1 MFKSAQVLAST
12 TLLCCVLALSG
23 CGASQAGQEAEGT
36 SAQPSASASVKPG
49 TIRVASDGATPSVS
63 PGSITVVNSPDAE
76 HHESSSEHSES
87 SSHTETHES
96 KQSSTSADSHHEG
109 SEQNKSDDSD
119 SQQDSQKSSNSSSQ
133 SDSHSSNG
141 SSHSSESSRSSSSSN
156 SSNSSDRSSN
166 SSNTSNS
173 SSSSEK
179 SSNSSNNNAE
189 GPTQCDLDDL
199 NVSVAIGDGSPGAR
213 NYTLYFQNS
222 SNSPCTLR
230 GYPRVVHAGPS
241 GPWVG
246 REASTSDE
254 YMNPAGVTLNPG
266 DSTTAVL
273 RSVYPARFGDD
284 CGSRPVQGFL
294 VGLPSGSGGVI
305 VPLDTTACSSSVPQ
319 LSVGQFGAR

>member
-49 TIRVASDGATPSVS
+49 TIRVASDGATPSVT
-63 PGSITVVNSPDAE
+63 PGSITVVNSPEAE
-76 HHESSSEHSES
+76 NHGSSSEHSES

-96 KQSSTSADSHHEG
+96 KQNSDSHSSGSSHEG
-109 SEQNKSDDSD
+109 SEQNKSDDSAD
-119 SQQDSQKSSNSSSQ
+119 SQQDSQKSSHSSSQ
-133 SDSHSSNG
+133 SGSNSSADSSKSSG
-141 SSHSSESSRSSSSSN
+141 SSSSSDSSN
-156 SSNSSDRSSN
+156 SSNSSG
-166 SSNTSNS
+166 
-173 SSSSEK
+173 SSEK
-179 SSNSSNNNAE
+179 SSNSSSNTVAE
-189 GPTQCDLDDL
+189 GPTQCNLDDL
-199 NVSVAIGDGSPGAR
+199 NISVAVGEGSPGAR

-222 SNSPCTLR
+222 SDSSCTLR

-241 GPWVG
+241 GTWVG

-254 YMNPAGVTLNPG
+254 YMNSAGVTLNPG

-273 RSVYPARFGDD
+273 RSVYPARFGDA

>member
-12 TLLCCVLALSG
+12 TLLCGVLALSG

-49 TIRVASDGATPSVS
+49 TIRVASDGATPSVT
-63 PGSITVVNSPDAE
+63 PGSITVVNSPEAE
-76 HHESSSEHSES
+76 NHGSSSEHSES
-87 SSHTETHES
+87 SSHTQTRES
-96 KQSSTSADSHHEG
+96 KQNSDSHSSESSHEG
-109 SEQNKSDDSD
+109 SEKNKSDDSD

-133 SDSHSSNG
+133 SGSNSSADSSN
-141 SSHSSESSRSSSSSN
+141 SSGSSSSSN
-156 SSNSSDRSSN
+156 SSNSSN
-166 SSNTSNS
+166 SSG
-173 SSSSEK
+173 SSEK
-179 SSNSSNNNAE
+179 SSNSSSNTVAE

-199 NVSVAIGDGSPGAR
+199 NISVAVGEGSPGAR

-222 SNSPCTLR
+222 SNSSCTLR

-241 GPWVG
+241 GTWVG
-246 REASTSDE
+246 REASASAE
-254 YMNPAGVTLNPG
+254 YMNSAGVTLNPG

-273 RSVYPARFGDD
+273 RSVYPARFGDA

>member
-23 CGASQAGQEAEGT
+23 CGASPAGQEAEGT

-76 HHESSSEHSES
+76 HHDSSSEHSES
-87 SSHTETHES
+87 SSHTGTHES
-96 KQSSTSADSHHEG
+96 KQNSDSHSSDSSREG
-109 SEQNKSDDSD
+109 SDQNKSEDSAD

-133 SDSHSSNG
+133 SGSNSSGNSSNSSG
-141 SSHSSESSRSSSSSN
+141 SSNSSSSSN
-156 SSNSSDRSSN
+156 S
-166 SSNTSNS
+166 SNS

-241 GPWVG
+241 GTWVG

>member
-119 SQQDSQKSSNSSSQ
+119 SQQDSQKGSDSSSQSGSRSSGNSSNSSG
-133 SDSHSSNG
+133 SSN
-141 SSHSSESSRSSSSSN
+141 SSSSSN
-156 SSNSSDRSSN
+156 S
-166 SSNTSNS
+166 SNS

-222 SNSPCTLR
+222 SDSSCTLR

-241 GPWVG
+241 GTWVG

-254 YMNPAGVTLNPG
+254 YMNSAGVTLNPG

-273 RSVYPARFGDD
+273 RSVYPARFGDA

>member
-96 KQSSTSADSHHEG
+96 KQNSDSHSSESSHEG

-119 SQQDSQKSSNSSSQ
+119 SQQDSQKGSDSSSQSGSRSSGNSSNSSG
-133 SDSHSSNG
+133 SSN
-141 SSHSSESSRSSSSSN
+141 SSSSSN
-156 SSNSSDRSSN
+156 S
-166 SSNTSNS
+166 SNS

-179 SSNSSNNNAE
+179 SSNSSNNNAAE

-241 GPWVG
+241 GTWVG

>member
-12 TLLCCVLALSG
+12 TLLCGVLALSG

-76 HHESSSEHSES
+76 HRDSSSEHSES

-119 SQQDSQKSSNSSSQ
+119 SQQDSQKGSDSSSQSGSRSSGNSSNSSG
-133 SDSHSSNG
+133 SSN
-141 SSHSSESSRSSSSSN
+141 SSSSSN
-156 SSNSSDRSSN
+156 S
-166 SSNTSNS
+166 SNS

-199 NVSVAIGDGSPGAR
+199 NISVAVGEGSPGAR

-222 SNSPCTLR
+222 SNSSCTLR
-230 GYPRVVHAGPS
+230 GYPRVVHAGSS
-241 GPWVG
+241 GTWVG

-254 YMNPAGVTLNPG
+254 YMNSAGVTLNPG

>member
-12 TLLCCVLALSG
+12 TLLCGVLALSG

-49 TIRVASDGATPSVS
+49 TIRVASDGATSSVT

-76 HHESSSEHSES
+76 NHGSSSEHSES

-96 KQSSTSADSHHEG
+96 KQNSDSHSSGSSHEG
-109 SEQNKSDDSD
+109 SEQNKSDDSAD

-166 SSNTSNS
+166 SSNNT
-173 SSSSEK
+173 
-179 SSNSSNNNAE
+179 AE
-189 GPTQCDLDDL
+189 GPGQCDLDDL
-199 NVSVAIGDGSPGAR
+199 NISVSIGEGSPGAR

-241 GPWVG
+241 GTWVG
-246 REASTSDE
+246 REASASAE

-273 RSVYPARFGDD
+273 RSVYPARFGDA

>member
-12 TLLCCVLALSG
+12 PLLCCVLALSG

-49 TIRVASDGATPSVS
+49 TIRVASDGATPSVT
-63 PGSITVVNSPDAE
+63 PGSITVVNSPEAE
-76 HHESSSEHSES
+76 NHGSSSEHSES
-87 SSHTETHES
+87 SSHTQTRES
-96 KQSSTSADSHHEG
+96 KQNSDSHSSESSHEG
-109 SEQNKSDDSD
+109 SEQSKSDDSAD

-133 SDSHSSNG
+133 SGSNSSG
-141 SSHSSESSRSSSSSN
+141 SSSGSSSSSN
-156 SSNSSDRSSN
+156 SSNSSNSSERSSN
-166 SSNTSNS
+166 SSSNTV
-173 SSSSEK
+173 
-179 SSNSSNNNAE
+179 AE
-189 GPTQCDLDDL
+189 GPTQCNLDDL
-199 NVSVAIGDGSPGAR
+199 NISVAVGEGSPGAR

-222 SNSPCTLR
+222 SDSSCILR
-230 GYPRVVHAGPS
+230 GYPRVVHAGSS
-241 GPWVG
+241 GTWVG
-246 REASTSDE
+246 REASASAE
-254 YMNPAGVTLNPG
+254 YMNSAGVTLNPG

>member
-49 TIRVASDGATPSVS
+49 TIRVASDGATPSVT

-96 KQSSTSADSHHEG
+96 KQNSDSRSSESSHEG
-109 SEQNKSDDSD
+109 SDQNKSDDSG
-119 SQQDSQKSSNSSSQ
+119 SQQDSQKNSDSSSQSGSNSSDRSSNSS
-133 SDSHSSNG
+133 G
-141 SSHSSESSRSSSSSN
+141 SSSSSN
-156 SSNSSDRSSN
+156 SSNSS
-166 SSNTSNS
+166 
-173 SSSSEK
+173 EK
-179 SSNSSNNNAE
+179 SSNSSGNTVAE

-199 NVSVAIGDGSPGAR
+199 NISVAVGEGSPGAR

-222 SNSPCTLR
+222 SDSSCTLR

-241 GPWVG
+241 GTWVG

>member
-49 TIRVASDGATPSVS
+49 TIRVASDGATPSVT

-76 HHESSSEHSES
+76 HHGSSSEHSES

-96 KQSSTSADSHHEG
+96 KQSSDSHSSESSHEG
-109 SEQNKSDDSD
+109 SEQNNSDDSAD
-119 SQQDSQKSSNSSSQ
+119 SQQDSQKGSDSSSQSGSRSSGNSSNSS
-133 SDSHSSNG
+133 G
-141 SSHSSESSRSSSSSN
+141 SSN
-156 SSNSSDRSSN
+156 SSNSS
-166 SSNTSNS
+166 NS
-173 SSSSEK
+173 SSSSER

-189 GPTQCDLDDL
+189 GPGQCDLDDL
-199 NVSVAIGDGSPGAR
+199 NVSVAIGEGSPGAR

-241 GPWVG
+241 GTWVG

-254 YMNPAGVTLNPG
+254 YMNSAGVTLNPG

>member
-12 TLLCCVLALSG
+12 TLLCGVLALSG

-49 TIRVASDGATPSVS
+49 TIRVASDGATSSVT
-63 PGSITVVNSPDAE
+63 PGSITVVNSPEAE
-76 HHESSSEHSES
+76 NHGSSSDHSES

-96 KQSSTSADSHHEG
+96 KQNSDSHSSGSSHEG
-109 SEQNKSDDSD
+109 SEQNKSDDSAD

-133 SDSHSSNG
+133 SGSHSSNG

-156 SSNSSDRSSN
+156 SSDRSSN
-166 SSNTSNS
+166 SSG
-173 SSSSEK
+173 SSEK
-179 SSNSSNNNAE
+179 SSNSSSNTVAE

-199 NVSVAIGDGSPGAR
+199 NISVAVGEGSPGAR

-222 SNSPCTLR
+222 SNSSCTLR
-230 GYPRVVHAGPS
+230 GYPRVVHAGSS
-241 GPWVG
+241 GTWVG
-246 REASTSDE
+246 REASASAE
-254 YMNPAGVTLNPG
+254 YMNSAGVTLNPG

-273 RSVYPARFGDD
+273 RSVYPARFGDA

>member
-36 SAQPSASASVKPG
+36 SANPSASASVKPG

-76 HHESSSEHSES
+76 HHESSS
-87 SSHTETHES
+87 HTETHES

-119 SQQDSQKSSNSSSQ
+119 SQQDSQKGSDSSSQSGSRSSGNSSNSSG
-133 SDSHSSNG
+133 SSN
-141 SSHSSESSRSSSSSN
+141 SSSSSN
-156 SSNSSDRSSN
+156 S
-166 SSNTSNS
+166 SNS

-241 GPWVG
+241 GTWVG

>member
-12 TLLCCVLALSG
+12 TLLCGVLALSG

-49 TIRVASDGATPSVS
+49 TIRVASDGATPSVT
-63 PGSITVVNSPDAE
+63 PGSITVVNSPEAE
-76 HHESSSEHSES
+76 NRGSSSDHSES

-96 KQSSTSADSHHEG
+96 KQNSDSHSSGSSHEG
-109 SEQNKSDDSD
+109 SEQNKSDDSAD

-133 SDSHSSNG
+133 SGSNSSGDSSN
-141 SSHSSESSRSSSSSN
+141 SSGSSSSSN
-156 SSNSSDRSSN
+156 SSNSSN
-166 SSNTSNS
+166 SSG
-173 SSSSEK
+173 SSEK
-179 SSNSSNNNAE
+179 SSNSSSNTVAE
-189 GPTQCDLDDL
+189 GPTQCNLDDL
-199 NVSVAIGDGSPGAR
+199 NISVAVGEGSPGAR

-222 SNSPCTLR
+222 SNSSCILR

-241 GPWVG
+241 GTWVG
-246 REASTSDE
+246 REASASAE
-254 YMNPAGVTLNPG
+254 YMNSAGVTLNPG

>member
-76 HHESSSEHSES
+76 HHESSS
-87 SSHTETHES
+87 HTETHES

-119 SQQDSQKSSNSSSQ
+119 SQQDSQKGSDSSSQSGSRSSGNSSNSSG
-133 SDSHSSNG
+133 SSN
-141 SSHSSESSRSSSSSN
+141 SSSSSN
-156 SSNSSDRSSN
+156 S
-166 SSNTSNS
+166 SNS

-241 GPWVG
+241 GTWVG

>member
-12 TLLCCVLALSG
+12 TLLCGVLALSG

-49 TIRVASDGATPSVS
+49 TIRVASDGATPSVT
-63 PGSITVVNSPDAE
+63 PGSITVVNSPEAE
-76 HHESSSEHSES
+76 NHGSSSEHSES

-96 KQSSTSADSHHEG
+96 KQNSDSHSSGSSHEG
-109 SEQNKSDDSD
+109 SEQNKSDDSAD
-119 SQQDSQKSSNSSSQ
+119 SQQDSQKSSHSSSQ
-133 SDSHSSNG
+133 SGSNSSADSSKSSG
-141 SSHSSESSRSSSSSN
+141 SSSSSDSSN
-156 SSNSSDRSSN
+156 SSNSSG
-166 SSNTSNS
+166 
-173 SSSSEK
+173 SSEK
-179 SSNSSNNNAE
+179 SSNSSSNTVAE
-189 GPTQCDLDDL
+189 GPTQCNLDDL
-199 NVSVAIGDGSPGAR
+199 NISVAVGEGSPGAR

-222 SNSPCTLR
+222 SDSSCTLR

-241 GPWVG
+241 GTWVG

-254 YMNPAGVTLNPG
+254 YMNSAGVTLNPG

-273 RSVYPARFGDD
+273 RSVYPARFGDA

>member
-12 TLLCCVLALSG
+12 TLLCGVLALSG

-49 TIRVASDGATPSVS
+49 TIRVASDGATPSVT
-63 PGSITVVNSPDAE
+63 PGSITVVNSPEAE
-76 HHESSSEHSES
+76 NHGSSSEHSES
-87 SSHTETHES
+87 SSHTQTRES
-96 KQSSTSADSHHEG
+96 KQNSDSHSSESSHEG
-109 SEQNKSDDSD
+109 SEKNKSDDSD

-133 SDSHSSNG
+133 SGSNSSADSSN
-141 SSHSSESSRSSSSSN
+141 SSGSSSSSN
-156 SSNSSDRSSN
+156 SSNSSN
-166 SSNTSNS
+166 SSG
-173 SSSSEK
+173 SSEK
-179 SSNSSNNNAE
+179 SSNSSSNTVAE

-199 NVSVAIGDGSPGAR
+199 NISVAVGEGSPGAR

-222 SNSPCTLR
+222 SNSSCTLR

-241 GPWVG
+241 GTWVG
-246 REASTSDE
+246 REASASAE
-254 YMNPAGVTLNPG
+254 YMNSAGVTLNPG

>member
-49 TIRVASDGATPSVS
+49 TIRVASDGATPSVT
-63 PGSITVVNSPDAE
+63 PGSITVVNSPEAE
-76 HHESSSEHSES
+76 NHGSSSEHSES
-87 SSHTETHES
+87 SSHTETHKS
-96 KQSSTSADSHHEG
+96 KQNSDSHSSESSHEG
-109 SEQNKSDDSD
+109 SEQNKSDDSAD
-119 SQQDSQKSSNSSSQ
+119 SQQDSQKSSDSSSQ
-133 SDSHSSNG
+133 SGSNSSG
-141 SSHSSESSRSSSSSN
+141 SSSGSSSSSN
-156 SSNSSDRSSN
+156 SSNSSN
-166 SSNTSNS
+166 SSG
-173 SSSSEK
+173 SSEK

-199 NVSVAIGDGSPGAR
+199 NVSVAIGEGSPGAR

-222 SNSPCTLR
+222 SNSSCTLR
-230 GYPRVVHAGPS
+230 GYPRVVHAGSS
-241 GPWVG
+241 GTWVG
-246 REASTSDE
+246 REASASAE
-254 YMNPAGVTLNPG
+254 YMNSAGVTLNPG

>member
-49 TIRVASDGATPSVS
+49 TIRVASDGATPSVT
-63 PGSITVVNSPDAE
+63 PGSITVVNSPEAE
-76 HHESSSEHSES
+76 NHGSSSEHSES

-96 KQSSTSADSHHEG
+96 KQNSDSHSSGSSHKG
-109 SEQNKSDDSD
+109 SEQNKSDDSAD

-133 SDSHSSNG
+133 SGSNSSTDSSN
-141 SSHSSESSRSSSSSN
+141 SSGSSSSSN
-156 SSNSSDRSSN
+156 SSNSSN
-166 SSNTSNS
+166 SSG
-173 SSSSEK
+173 SSEK
-179 SSNSSNNNAE
+179 SSNSSSNTVAE

-199 NVSVAIGDGSPGAR
+199 NISVAVGEGSPGAR

-222 SNSPCTLR
+222 SNSSCTLR

-241 GPWVG
+241 GTWVG
-246 REASTSDE
+246 REASASAE
-254 YMNPAGVTLNPG
+254 YMNSAGVTLNPG

>member
-12 TLLCCVLALSG
+12 TLLCGVLALSG

-109 SEQNKSDDSD
+109 SEQSKSDDSAD

-133 SDSHSSNG
+133 SGSNSSGSSSN
-141 SSHSSESSRSSSSSN
+141 SSGSSSSSN
-156 SSNSSDRSSN
+156 SSNSSN
-166 SSNTSNS
+166 SSG
-173 SSSSEK
+173 SSEK
-179 SSNSSNNNAE
+179 SSNSSSNTVAE

-199 NVSVAIGDGSPGAR
+199 NISVAVGEGSPGAR

-222 SNSPCTLR
+222 SNSSCTLR
-230 GYPRVVHAGPS
+230 GYPRVVHAGSS
-241 GPWVG
+241 GTWVG
-246 REASTSDE
+246 REASASAE
-254 YMNPAGVTLNPG
+254 YMNSAGVTLKPG

>member
-12 TLLCCVLALSG
+12 TLLCGVLALSG

-49 TIRVASDGATPSVS
+49 TIRVASDGATSSVT

-76 HHESSSEHSES
+76 NHGSSSEHSES

-96 KQSSTSADSHHEG
+96 KQNSDSHSSGSSHEG
-109 SEQNKSDDSD
+109 SEQNKSDDSAD

-166 SSNTSNS
+166 SSNNT
-173 SSSSEK
+173 
-179 SSNSSNNNAE
+179 AE
-189 GPTQCDLDDL
+189 GPGQCDLDDL
-199 NVSVAIGDGSPGAR
+199 NISVAVGEGSPGAR

-222 SNSPCTLR
+222 SNSSCTLR

-241 GPWVG
+241 GTWVG
-246 REASTSDE
+246 REASTSGE

-305 VPLDTTACSSSVPQ
+305 VPLDTAACSSSVPQ

>member
-12 TLLCCVLALSG
+12 TLLCGVLALSG

-49 TIRVASDGATPSVS
+49 TIRVASDGATSSVT

-76 HHESSSEHSES
+76 NHGSSSERSES

-96 KQSSTSADSHHEG
+96 KQNSDSHSSESSREG
-109 SEQNKSDDSD
+109 SEQNKSDDSAD

-156 SSNSSDRSSN
+156 SSDRSSN
-166 SSNTSNS
+166 SSNNT
-173 SSSSEK
+173 
-179 SSNSSNNNAE
+179 AE
-189 GPTQCDLDDL
+189 GPGQCDLDDL
-199 NVSVAIGDGSPGAR
+199 NISVSIGEGSPGAR

-222 SNSPCTLR
+222 SNSSCTLR

-241 GPWVG
+241 GTWVG
-246 REASTSDE
+246 REASASAE
-254 YMNPAGVTLNPG
+254 YMNSAGVTLNPG

>member
-49 TIRVASDGATPSVS
+49 TIRVASDGATSSVT
-63 PGSITVVNSPDAE
+63 PGSITVVNSPEAE
-76 HHESSSEHSES
+76 NHGSSSEHSD
-87 SSHTETHES
+87 SHTETHES
-96 KQSSTSADSHHEG
+96 KQNSDSHSSGSSQEG
-109 SEQNKSDDSD
+109 SEQNKSDDSAD

-156 SSNSSDRSSN
+156 SSDRSSN
-166 SSNTSNS
+166 SSNNT
-173 SSSSEK
+173 
-179 SSNSSNNNAE
+179 AE
-189 GPTQCDLDDL
+189 GPGQCDLDDL
-199 NVSVAIGDGSPGAR
+199 NISVSIGDGSPGAR

-222 SNSPCTLR
+222 SDSSCTLR

-241 GPWVG
+241 GTWVG

-254 YMNPAGVTLNPG
+254 YMNSAGVTLNPG

>member
-96 KQSSTSADSHHEG
+96 KQNSDSHSSESSHEG

-119 SQQDSQKSSNSSSQ
+119 SQQDSQKGSDSSSQSGSRSSGNSSNSSG
-133 SDSHSSNG
+133 SSN
-141 SSHSSESSRSSSSSN
+141 SSSSSN
-156 SSNSSDRSSN
+156 S
-166 SSNTSNS
+166 SNS

-199 NVSVAIGDGSPGAR
+199 NVSVAIGEGSPGAR

-241 GPWVG
+241 GTWVG

-254 YMNPAGVTLNPG
+254 YMNSAGVTLNPG

>member
-12 TLLCCVLALSG
+12 TLLCGVLALSG

-49 TIRVASDGATPSVS
+49 TIRVASDGATSSVT

-76 HHESSSEHSES
+76 SHGSSSEHSES

-96 KQSSTSADSHHEG
+96 KQNSDSHSSGSSHEG
-109 SEQNKSDDSD
+109 SEQNKSDDSAD

-156 SSNSSDRSSN
+156 SSNSSNSSDRSSN
-166 SSNTSNS
+166 SSNNT
-173 SSSSEK
+173 
-179 SSNSSNNNAE
+179 AE
-189 GPTQCDLDDL
+189 GPGQCDLDDL
-199 NVSVAIGDGSPGAR
+199 NISVSIGDGSPGAR

-241 GPWVG
+241 GTWVG

-254 YMNPAGVTLNPG
+254 YMNSAGVTLNPG

>member
-119 SQQDSQKSSNSSSQ
+119 SQQDSQKGSDSSSQSGSRSSGNSSNSSG
-133 SDSHSSNG
+133 SSN
-141 SSHSSESSRSSSSSN
+141 SSSSSN
-156 SSNSSDRSSN
+156 S
-166 SSNTSNS
+166 SNS

-179 SSNSSNNNAE
+179 SSNSSNNNAAE

-241 GPWVG
+241 GTWVG

>member
-12 TLLCCVLALSG
+12 TLLCGVLALSG

-49 TIRVASDGATPSVS
+49 TIRVASDGATSSVT
-63 PGSITVVNSPDAE
+63 PGSITVVNSPEAE
-76 HHESSSEHSES
+76 NHGSSSDHSES
-87 SSHTETHES
+87 SSHTETHKS
-96 KQSSTSADSHHEG
+96 KQNSDSHSSESSHEG
-109 SEQNKSDDSD
+109 SEQSKSDDSAD

-133 SDSHSSNG
+133 SGSNSSGSSSN
-141 SSHSSESSRSSSSSN
+141 SSGSSSSSN
-156 SSNSSDRSSN
+156 SSNSSN
-166 SSNTSNS
+166 SSG
-173 SSSSEK
+173 SSEK
-179 SSNSSNNNAE
+179 SSNSSSNTVAE

-199 NVSVAIGDGSPGAR
+199 NISVAVGEGSPGAR

-222 SNSPCTLR
+222 SNSSCTLR

-241 GPWVG
+241 GTWVG
-246 REASTSDE
+246 REASASAE
-254 YMNPAGVTLNPG
+254 YMNSAGVTLNPG

-273 RSVYPARFGDD
+273 RSVYPARFGDA

>member
-119 SQQDSQKSSNSSSQ
+119 SQQDSQKGSDSSSQSGSRSSGNSSNSSG
-133 SDSHSSNG
+133 SSN
-141 SSHSSESSRSSSSSN
+141 SSSSSN
-156 SSNSSDRSSN
+156 S
-166 SSNTSNS
+166 SNS

-222 SNSPCTLR
+222 SDSPCTLR

-241 GPWVG
+241 GTWVG

-273 RSVYPARFGDD
+273 RSVYPARFGDA

>member
-12 TLLCCVLALSG
+12 TLLCGVLALSG

-109 SEQNKSDDSD
+109 SEQNKSDDSAD

-166 SSNTSNS
+166 SSN
-173 SSSSEK
+173 
-179 SSNSSNNNAE
+179 NNAE

-199 NVSVAIGDGSPGAR
+199 NISVSIGDGSPGAR

-222 SNSPCTLR
+222 SNSSCTLR

-241 GPWVG
+241 GTWVG
-246 REASTSDE
+246 REASTSAE

-273 RSVYPARFGDD
+273 RSVYPARFGDA

>member
-12 TLLCCVLALSG
+12 TLLCGVLALSG

-49 TIRVASDGATPSVS
+49 TIRVASDGATSSVT

-76 HHESSSEHSES
+76 NHGSSSEHSES

-96 KQSSTSADSHHEG
+96 KQNSDSHSSGSSHEG
-109 SEQNKSDDSD
+109 SEQNKSDDSAD

-166 SSNTSNS
+166 SSNNT
-173 SSSSEK
+173 
-179 SSNSSNNNAE
+179 AE
-189 GPTQCDLDDL
+189 GPGQCDLDDL
-199 NVSVAIGDGSPGAR
+199 NISVAVGEGSPGAR

-222 SNSPCTLR
+222 SNSSCTLR
-230 GYPRVVHAGPS
+230 GYPRVVHAGSS
-241 GPWVG
+241 GTWVG
-246 REASTSDE
+246 REASASAE
-254 YMNPAGVTLNPG
+254 YMNSAGVTLNPG

>member
-1 MFKSAQVLAST
+1 MLKSAQVLAST

-49 TIRVASDGATPSVS
+49 TIRVASGGATASVT
-63 PGSITVVNSPDAE
+63 PGSITVVNSPKTE
-76 HHESSSEHSES
+76 NRGSSSEHSES
-87 SSHTETHES
+87 SSHTKNRES
-96 KQSSTSADSHHEG
+96 KQNSGSHSSGSSREG
-109 SEQNKSDDSD
+109 SEQSKSDDSAD

-133 SDSHSSNG
+133 YGSNSSGDSSN
-141 SSHSSESSRSSSSSN
+141 SSGSSSSSN
-156 SSNSSDRSSN
+156 SSNSS
-166 SSNTSNS
+166 NS
-173 SSSSEK
+173 SSGTV
-179 SSNSSNNNAE
+179 AE

-199 NVSVAIGDGSPGAR
+199 NISIAVGEGSPGAR

-222 SNSPCTLR
+222 SDSSCILR

-241 GPWVG
+241 GTWVG

-254 YMNPAGVTLNPG
+254 YMNSAGVTLKPG
-266 DSTTAVL
+266 DSTAAIL
-273 RSVYPARFGDD
+273 RSVYPERFGDD